1 MQYVDDPEVLLL
13 VLGLLVAP
21 MLFAFPAQHYWR
33 KRISPQKKHR
43 EYRKMVAGVLNH
55 GHPLELFRPSLDKAG
70 RRNGLSIEE
79 QGRIESDILYPMRLL
94 HFLLLPSMILWP
106 ILSLVAV
113 FLILPLLPLLRLTE
127 WILIDKGGLT
137 GIVRT
142 IKRLT
147 EWQLIGVPKLDRG
160 AHGGDAWIKGLH
172 RMPTT
177 VFLGLFAYLVVHYL
191 HLPDNIA
198 LALAAGIYLI
208 LACLAIITSVAID
221 SALAFAD
228 NAKRRLLP
236 LEAIMQDLLTPVVG
250 VGLLLLLSRQG
261 FLTLTNPG
269 EGLHEPVLFAI
280 SMMVVIYTCTIVA
293 ALIEWAA
300 NRRREHIRG
309 VFHEQIIALEKP
321 ELYSYTRDRDGSLSL
336 RYICTLRE
344 FVDNDHGFPEQ
355 SQEASIRFEDLMA
368 LPSLVE
374 EGLVTLPPEKPKRNS
389 EH

>member
-1 MQYVDDPEVLLL
+1 
-13 VLGLLVAP
+13 
-21 MLFAFPAQHYWR
+21 
-33 KRISPQKKHR
+33 
-43 EYRKMVAGVLNH
+43 
-55 GHPLELFRPSLDKAG
+55 
-70 RRNGLSIEE
+70 
-79 QGRIESDILYPMRLL
+79 
-94 HFLLLPSMILWP
+94 
-106 ILSLVAV
+106 
-113 FLILPLLPLLRLTE
+113 
-127 WILIDKGGLT
+127 
-137 GIVRT
+137 
-142 IKRLT
+142 
-147 EWQLIGVPKLDRG
+147 
-160 AHGGDAWIKGLH
+160 
-172 RMPTT
+172 MPTT

-191 HLPDNIA
+191 HLPDNLT

-250 VGLLLLLSRQG
+250 VGLLLLLSRQV

-300 NRRREHIRG
+300 NRRREHIRN

-336 RYICTLRE
+336 RYICSLRE

-355 SQEASIRFEDLMA
+355 SREANIRFEDLMA